1 MNAVSLSEDAR
12 ALLESFR
19 ADMDGGKID
28 GDTLMSFASF
38 VQGHSEARS
47 IELQLLI
54 VQALAQSAQAL
65 GSDQAKTF
73 LENQWPQLKNILP
86 KRWAR
91 AGFEP

>member
-1 MNAVSLSEDAR
+1 MNSVTLSEDAR

-19 ADMDGGKID
+19 DDINEKRMD
-28 GDTLMSFASF
+28 GDTLMAFASF
-38 VQGHSEARS
+38 VQGHSEAKS

-54 VQALAQSAQAL
+54 IQALAQSAERL
-65 GSDQAKTF
+65 GSEQAATF
-73 LENQWPQLKNILP
+73 LETQWPQLKNILP